1 MTQPRP
7 YEVDAAELARRW
19 TELIRPRLFRRAQ
32 PATDPIAL
40 FIGAQPGAGKTP
52 TAQRITG
59 QYGRRFVSIDSDELR
74 KFHPQFGEIMRTD
87 PLQMAVLTNQA
98 ASTWVQMASPKLAP
112 PGHLTVRRTNSWIA
126 AYPYMLE
133 RAAHA
138 RAVATAKGRRVGRP
152 SVVNPNQ
159 LDYASRLRDEGLT
172 IAEIVEKT
180 GITRTSLYRPGR
192 PSTTPETPP
201 ADPDRANLVSRR
213 GTRGDATYKS
223 VRNRRRSNRSLGVC
237 WGS

>member
-1 MTQPRP
+1 VTQPRP

-40 FIGAQPGAGKTP
+40 FIGAQAWSRQNPNSATNHRSIRPAVRLDRLRRATQVPPSVRRDHAHRPAPDGRPDQPGRQHLGSDGHHRSSRRPVTSRSAAPTHGLLLTP
-52 TAQRITG
+52 TC
-59 QYGRRFVSIDSDELR
+59 SS
-74 KFHPQFGEIMRTD
+74 
-87 PLQMAVLTNQA
+87 
-98 ASTWVQMASPKLAP
+98 AP
-112 PGHLTVRRTNSWIA
+112 
-126 AYPYMLE
+126 
-133 RAAHA
+133 HA
-138 RAVATAKGRRVGRP
+138 RAMATAKGRRVGRP
-152 SVVNPNQ
+152 SVVSPNQ
-159 LDYASRLRDEGLT
+159 LDYVSRLRDEGLT

-213 GTRGDATYKS
+213 GTCGDATYKS
-223 VRNRRRSNRSLGVC
+223 VRNRRVAATAV
-237 WGS
+237 